1 MPTSNGRSE
10 LPGVGEER
18 LEAGL
23 ERRYNDMWG
32 SRMGCATTGDGGK
45 LGCLGGPGR

>member
-23 ERRYNDMWG
+23 ERRYNDIK
-32 SRMGCATTGDGGK
+32 SQSV
-45 LGCLGGPGR
+45 GPRRKDRQETQKFGHQEKR